1 MSSNEAAAKAA
12 AEAASTGK
20 ADAVMVP
27 GSTSGAPDM
36 GGATGATK
44 MMGGGLILT
53 PLPLEGGRRRSR
65 KVSKKVLKML
75 KKMGPAKV
83 AKLLKKKGGQE
94 EMAEEPVMEGGRR
107 RKTRRGGR
115 RHSRKLY

>member
-12 AEAASTGK
+12 AEAASNGK

-27 GSTSGAPDM
+27 GSEGKPDM
-36 GGATGATK
+36 GSATGATK
-44 MMGGGLILT
+44 MSGGGLILT
-53 PLPLEGGRRRSR
+53 PLPLNGGKKGKKTR

-75 KKMGPAKV
+75 KKMGSAKV

-94 EMAEEPVMEGGRR
+94 ETVEEEPMTAGR